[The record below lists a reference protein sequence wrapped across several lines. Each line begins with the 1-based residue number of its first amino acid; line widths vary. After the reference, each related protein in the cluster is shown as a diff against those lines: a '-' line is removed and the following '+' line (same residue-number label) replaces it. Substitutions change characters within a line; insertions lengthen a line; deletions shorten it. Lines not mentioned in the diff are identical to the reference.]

1 MLLFKERQPNASKN
15 YNDIILHETFRV
27 AVCENLEN
35 ENLEPK
41 LLRNLMASS
50 FIEYYEYYIETCKS
64 NLHKDTEQMN
74 VIKIFII

>member
-1 MLLFKERQPNASKN
+1 M
-15 YNDIILHETFRV
+15 HETIRV

-74 VIKIFII
+74 VI